1 MKQDKAQQAARDEKL
16 VPTEDRVKIVKSNLR
31 MDLALTQKEETY
43 QQFWFTIKKVNKSSF
58 YQFDIDNKTCQID
71 VELFQNILD
80 ICPRVQNQAFTVPP
94 SHDSLMDFL
103 LDLGYKGPLKHIFEM
118 FVDHMHQPWRNLG
131 AIINRCLSGKTLT
144 TDNQRLEDVRSCPI
158 PGSLKPS
165 YTTSCLNTN
174 QFPRDKIGRGKGAQ
188 VTKVVVIPKK
198 VTSAFK
204 KKKQKK
210 KVSIRNE
217 SSDEES
223 EEQEERLVRQPKGV
237 VIQDTLQVSKKKSID
252 PSRKLKLKGI
262 KFLSNAAQLEIDTQK
277 AIKAS
282 RHESRFQHQSSGL
295 SEGAGLGPEV
305 LDEPTGKSAVLDE
318 GAGTSPEVLDK
329 TKDKSEA
336 QYDLEYWGFTD
347 DETFLFEDKEENPE
361 DIPWVSTDDD
371 ESENDDE
378 EDDAS
383 INIDK
388 TDDDRTD
395 TDIEDQVNGVA
406 EINIAKEVEEENSER
421 VEEQKDDEELKADEE
436 QKGDDQAGD
445 EQLVVPVS
453 TT

>member
-1 MKQDKAQQAARDEKL
+1 MKQDKAQQVARDEKL
-16 VPTEDRVKIVKSNLR
+16 VPNEDRVKIVKRNLR
-31 MDLALTQKEETY
+31 MDPALTQKEETY
-43 QQFWFTIKKVNKSSF
+43 QV
-58 YQFDIDNKTCQID
+58 
-71 VELFQNILD
+71 ILD
-80 ICPRVQNQAFTVPP
+80 IIKNTPCYNAFLITADVPNQAFTVPP

-103 LDLGYKGPLKHIFEM
+103 LDLGYKGLLKHIFEM
-118 FVDHMHQPWRNLG
+118 FVDHMHQPRRNLR

-144 TDNQRLEDVRSCPI
+144 TDSQRSEDVRSCLI
-158 PGSLKPS
+158 PGSLKLS

-188 VTKVVVIPKK
+188 VTKAGVIPNKA
-198 VTSAFK
+198 TSASK

-210 KVSIRNE
+210 KVPIRNE

-223 EEQEERLVRQPKGV
+223 EEQEERLVRKPRGV
-237 VIQDTLQVSKKKSID
+237 VIQDTPQVSKKKSID
-252 PSRKLKLKGI
+252 PSQKLKLKGI
-262 KFLSNAAQLEIDTQK
+262 KLLSDAAQLEINTHK

-282 RHESRFQHQSSGL
+282 RHESRFQHQSGGL

-305 LDEPTGKSAVLDE
+305 LDEPTGKSAVSDE

-329 TKDKSEA
+329 TKDK
-336 QYDLEYWGFTD
+336 
-347 DETFLFEDKEENPE
+347 N
-361 DIPWVSTDDD
+361 IPWVSTDDD

-383 INIDK
+383 INIEK

-406 EINIAKEVEEENSER
+406 EINIAKEVEEENPER
-421 VEEQKDDEELKADEE
+421 VE
-436 QKGDDQAGD
+436 
-445 EQLVVPVS
+445 
-453 TT
+453 